1 MLGHFFAATEVA
13 KSEES
18 QRLKINQPTHA
29 RAKGRSKAVTRKKAL
44 SSPFKRN
51 RPQKREG
58 RESDPRPSF

>member
-29 RAKGRSKAVTRKKAL
+29 RAKDRSKAVTRKNAVITI
-44 SSPFKRN
+44 KRN